1 MDKMQILYKKVVC
14 SSIKDENYDDDFHSE
29 KNYIKSQHDQRGNNF
44 KTTRNYFEDVIEHE
58 LTEAL
63 IECVKVKPN
72 DPIEFVAD
80 ALEKYLAFNI
90 LKYNFF

>member
-14 SSIKDENYDDDFHSE
+14 SSIKDENYVDDFHSE
-29 KNYIKSQHDQRGNNF
+29 KMDIKSQHDKRGSNF

-63 IECVKVKPN
+63 IECVRVKPN

-80 ALEKYLAFNI
+80 ALEKYLAYKI
-90 LKYNFF
+90 VK